1 MARIADF
8 TTGVWH
14 DEEMPQR
21 TVVVNADLGP
31 LRPGISAFSIEEGV
45 ITAVVDQAEIA
56 QLSSLGATV
65 IDAARCTVLPGI
77 DDSHL
82 HGYEYG
88 RSLTA
93 CDLRGVRTPQELI
106 ARLRTASPEAN
117 GWMRGIGWDDTT
129 LKGSGPKGYPCAAD
143 LDDAFPEIPII
154 IGDATGHQALCNSAA
169 LRLAGVSAD
178 TQDPSGG
185 VFVRHPDGSP
195 TGLLYEAAVGVI
207 NDAIPPLSIAEQK
220 RAILAAQSELLR
232 QGVTAFTDPGLGPG
246 ARTLMDG
253 TGDLGAV
260 EAYRLL
266 DSAGEL
272 IIRANLMLLYGGLGG
287 TTARAVAEGLDAWGS
302 PTRGGAFSHLDIAQ
316 VKVFADGI
324 PRSRTAWVTEPYDD
338 GCCGHLQVAGN
349 TDEERVAELMAIVD
363 AAVSRGWQV
372 GAHSIGDRTIT
383 SFLDAIEGSG
393 SYESLRHYV
402 IHGDL
407 ISHPDLVRLASMQ
420 MALNTNPSIRWMVGR
435 SVSPILGDARNLSK
449 QPLRMAIDTGV
460 RLCTSSDAPVAPP
473 DWRTIIAAAITRSL
487 KSDPEYTDDQRITPL
502 EAIASMTSN
511 AAWQSHADTWRGRI
525 VAGQAADFIMLE
537 STVDWNEPWSLAE
550 TAVTSTYVDGKC
562 VYGAAL

>member
-1 MARIADF
+1 MA
-8 TTGVWH
+8 
-14 DEEMPQR
+14 QR
-21 TVVVNADLGP
+21 TVVINANLGP
-31 LRPGISAFSIEEGV
+31 LRSGISAFSIEDGV
-45 ITAVVDQAEIA
+45 FRAVVDQVDAD
-56 QLSSLGATV
+56 QLTRPGDIL
-65 IDAARCTVLPGI
+65 IDAGHRTVLPAI

-82 HGYEYG
+82 HAYEFG

-93 CDLRGVRTPQELI
+93 CDLRGVRTPDEL
-106 ARLRTASPEAN
+106 ASRLRTASPEAN
-117 GWMRGIGWDDTT
+117 GWLRGIGWDDTT
-129 LKGSGPKGYPCAAD
+129 LKGSGPHGYPCAAD
-143 LDDAFPEIPII
+143 LDLAFPEIPVIV
-154 IGDATGHQALCNSAA
+154 GDATGHQALCNSAA
-169 LRLAGVSAD
+169 LRRAGVMAH
-178 TQDPSGG
+178 TPDPSGG
-185 VFVRHPDGSP
+185 SFVRHPDGSP
-195 TGLLYEAAVGVI
+195 TGLLYEAAVGAI
-207 NDAIPPLSIAEQK
+207 NDAIPPLTISEQ
-220 RAILAAQSELLR
+220 RDAILAAQSELLR

-266 DSAGEL
+266 DSTGEL
-272 IIRANLMLLYGGLGG
+272 VVRANLMLLYGGLGG

-302 PTRGGAFSHLDIAQ
+302 PIRGGAFSHLDIAQ

-349 TDEERVAELMAIVD
+349 TDEERVAELKAIVD

-383 SFLDAIEGSG
+383 SFLDAIQESG
-393 SYESLRHYV
+393 SYEALRHYV

-407 ISHPDLVRLASMQ
+407 ISQPDLARMASMR

-449 QPLRMAIDTGV
+449 QPLRTAIDTGV

-487 KSDPEYTDDQRITPL
+487 KVEPDYTDDQRITPL
-502 EAIASMTSN
+502 EAIVSMTSN
-511 AAWQSHADTWRGRI
+511 AAWQSHAESWRGSI
-525 VAGQAADFIMLE
+525 AIGQAADFIVLE
-537 STVDWNEPWSLAE
+537 SGVDWGDPWMLPE
-550 TAVTSTYVDGKC
+550 TAVSSTYVDGQC
-562 VYGAAL
+562 VFGPAR

>member
-1 MARIADF
+1 
-8 TTGVWH
+8 
-14 DEEMPQR
+14 MPQR
-21 TVVVNADLGP
+21 TVIINADLGP
-31 LRPGISAFSIEEGV
+31 LRSGISAFSIEDGV
-45 ITAVVDQAEIA
+45 ITAVADQADSTDLVTA
-56 QLSSLGATV
+56 NSVV
-65 IDAARCTVLPGI
+65 IDAGLRTVLPGI

-82 HGYEYG
+82 HAYEFG

-93 CDLRGVRTPQELI
+93 CDLRGVRTPDELN
-106 ARLRTASPEAN
+106 ARLRDALPEAN
-117 GWMRGIGWDDTT
+117 GWLRGIGWDDTT
-129 LKGSGPKGYPCAAD
+129 LKGTGPNGYPCAAD
-143 LDDAFPEIPII
+143 LDSVFPDTPII

-169 LRLAGVSAD
+169 LLIAGVTAD
-178 TQDPSGG
+178 MADPSGG
-185 VFVRHPDGSP
+185 VFVRHADGSP

-207 NDAIPPLSIAEQK
+207 NDAIPALTVAEQ
-220 RAILAAQSELLR
+220 RAAILAAQSELLR

-260 EAYRLL
+260 EAYRQL
-266 DSAGEL
+266 DAEGAL

-287 TTARAVAEGLDAWGS
+287 TTAKAVADGLNAWGA
-302 PTRGGAFSHLDIAQ
+302 PVRGGAFSHLDIAQ

-338 GCCGHLQVAGN
+338 GCCGHLQVAGD
-349 TDEERVAELMAIVD
+349 TDAERVAELIAIVN

-383 SFLDAIEGSG
+383 TFLDAIEESG
-393 SYESLRHYV
+393 TYDALRHYV

-407 ISHPDLVRLASMQ
+407 ISHADLMRMASMR

-449 QPLRMAIDTGV
+449 QPLRTAIDTGV

-487 KSDPEYTDDQRITPL
+487 KAEPDYTDAQRITPL
-502 EAIASMTSN
+502 EAISSMTSN
-511 AAWQSHADTWRGRI
+511 AAWQSHADTWRGSI
-525 VAGQAADFIMLE
+525 AAGQAADFIMLE
-537 STVDWNEPWSLAE
+537 SAVDWDEPWSLTE
-550 TAVTSTYVDGKC
+550 TDVASTFVDGRC
-562 VYGAAL
+562 VFGPAH

>member
-1 MARIADF
+1 
-8 TTGVWH
+8 
-14 DEEMPQR
+14 MPQR
-21 TVVVNADLGP
+21 TIVVNADLGP
-31 LRPGISAFSIEEGV
+31 LREGISAFSIEDGV
-45 ITAVVDQAEIA
+45 FHAVVDQADASELISA
-56 QLSSLGATV
+56 GADV
-65 IDAARCTVLPGI
+65 IDAGNRTVLPGI

-93 CDLRGVRTPQELI
+93 CDLRGVRTPAELI
-106 ARLRTASPEAN
+106 ARLRTAAPEAN
-117 GWMRGIGWDDTT
+117 GWLRGIGWDDTT
-129 LKGSGPKGYPCAAD
+129 LKGTGPNGYPCAAD
-143 LDDAFPEIPII
+143 LDEAFPDTPLI
-154 IGDATGHQALCNSAA
+154 IGDATGHQALCNSVA
-169 LRLAGVSAD
+169 LRLACVGA
-178 TQDPSGG
+178 TTPDPSGG
-185 VFVRHPDGSP
+185 VFVRYPDGSP
-195 TGLLYEAAVGVI
+195 TGLLYEAAVGAV
-207 NDAIPPLSIAEQK
+207 NDAIPPLTIAEQ
-220 RAILAAQSELLR
+220 RQAILAAQGEMLR

-260 EAYRLL
+260 EAYRQL
-266 DSAGEL
+266 DVEGQL
-272 IIRANLMLLYGGLGG
+272 IVRANLMLLYGGLGG
-287 TTARAVAEGLDAWGS
+287 TTAKAVADGLDTWGA
-302 PTRGGAFSHLDIAQ
+302 PVRGGAFSHLDIAQ

-338 GCCGHLQVAGN
+338 GCCGHLQVAGD
-349 TDEERVAELMAIVD
+349 TDEERVAELIAIVN

-383 SFLDAIEGSG
+383 SFLDAIEESG
-393 SYESLRHYV
+393 TYDALRHYV

-407 ISHPDLVRLASMQ
+407 ISGRDLGRMASMS

-449 QPLRMAIDTGV
+449 QPLRTAIDTGV

-487 KSDPEYTDDQRITPL
+487 KAEPEYTDAQRITAL
-502 EAIASMTSN
+502 EAVSSMTSN

-525 VAGQAADFIMLE
+525 EPGMVADFIMMDT
-537 STVDWNEPWSLAE
+537 TVDWSDPWSLTEASV
-550 TAVTSTYVDGKC
+550 ASTFVDGRS
-562 VYGAAL
+562 VHGPAE

>member
-1 MARIADF
+1 MS
-8 TTGVWH
+8 
-14 DEEMPQR
+14 QR
-21 TVVVNADLGP
+21 TVVINADLGP
-31 LRPGISAFSIEEGV
+31 LRPGISAFSIDDGV
-45 ITAVVDQAEIA
+45 FTAVVDQGDVA
-56 QLSSLGATV
+56 QLSTLGATV
-65 IDAARCTVLPGI
+65 IDAGRCTVLPSI

-93 CDLRGVRTPQELI
+93 CDLRGVRTPEELI
-106 ARLRTASPEAN
+106 ARLRAAGPEAN
-117 GWMRGIGWDDTT
+117 GWFRGIGWDDTT
-129 LKGSGPKGYPCAAD
+129 LKGTGPNGYPCAAD
-143 LDDAFPEIPII
+143 LDSAFPDTPLI
-154 IGDATGHQALCNSAA
+154 IGDATGHQALCNSAT
-169 LRLAGVSAD
+169 LRKAGVTAA
-178 TQDPSGG
+178 TLDPSGG

-207 NDAIPPLSIAEQK
+207 NDAIPPLSIGEQK
-220 RAILAAQSELLR
+220 QAILAAQSDLLR

-266 DSAGEL
+266 NSAGEL
-272 IIRANLMLLYGGLGG
+272 IVRANLMLLYGGLGG
-287 TTARAVAEGLDAWGS
+287 TTAAAVAEGLDAWGS
-302 PTRGGAFSHLDIAQ
+302 PMRGGAFSHLDIAQ

-383 SFLDAIEGSG
+383 SFLDAIEATGNASDR
-393 SYESLRHYV
+393 RHYV

-407 ISHPDLVRLASMQ
+407 IAHPDLQRLAQLGISIN
-420 MALNTNPSIRWMVGR
+420 ANPSIRWMVGR
-435 SVSPILGDARNLSK
+435 SVVPILGEQRTLTR
-449 QPLRMAIDTGV
+449 QPLRLAIDTGV
-460 RLCTSSDAPVAPP
+460 LVCTSSDAPVSPP
-473 DWRTIIAAAITRSL
+473 DWRTIMAAAITRSL
-487 KSDPEYTDDQRITPL
+487 KADPEYTDSQRITPF
-502 EAIASMTSN
+502 EAVSSMTSN
-511 AAWQSHADTWRGRI
+511 AAWQSHADTWRGSI
-525 VAGQAADFIMLE
+525 APGMAADFITLDAA
-537 STVDWNEPWSLAE
+537 VDWDEPWSLPDSE
-550 TAVTSTYVDGKC
+550 VTATYVGGQC
-562 VYGAAL
+562 VYGPAQ

>member
-1 MARIADF
+1 
-8 TTGVWH
+8 
-14 DEEMPQR
+14 MPQR

-31 LRPGISAFSIEEGV
+31 LRPGISSFSIEDGV
-45 ITAVVDQAEIA
+45 ITAVVDNDDVA
-56 QLSSLGATV
+56 QLSPSGALT
-65 IDAARCTVLPGI
+65 IDAGGRTVLPGI

-93 CDLRGVRTPQELI
+93 CDLRGVRTPDELV
-106 ARLRTASPEAN
+106 ARLRSATPEAN
-117 GWMRGIGWDDTT
+117 GWLRGIGWDDTT
-129 LKGSGPKGYPCAAD
+129 LKGTGPNHYPCAAD
-143 LDDAFPEIPII
+143 LDEAFPDTPVIL
-154 IGDATGHQALCNSAA
+154 GDATGHQALCNSAA
-169 LRLAGVSAD
+169 LRLAGVTAD
-178 TQDPSGG
+178 TRDPSGG
-185 VFVRHPDGSP
+185 VFVRHSDGSP

-207 NDAIPPLSIAEQK
+207 NDAIPPLTVHEQK
-220 RAILAAQSELLR
+220 QAILAAQNEVLR

-260 EAYRLL
+260 EAYRQL
-266 DSAGEL
+266 DAASEL
-272 IIRANLMLLYGGLGG
+272 IVRANLMLLYGGLGG
-287 TTARAVAEGLDAWGS
+287 TTARAVADGLDAWGA
-302 PTRGGAFSHLDIAQ
+302 PIRGGAFSHLDIAQ

-338 GCCGHLQVAGN
+338 GCCGHLQVAGD
-349 TDEERVAELMAIVD
+349 TDEERVAELMAIVH

-383 SFLDAIEGSG
+383 SFLDAIEQSG
-393 SYESLRHYV
+393 TYEALRHYV

-407 ISHPDLVRLASMQ
+407 ICPPDLGRMAAMR

-449 QPLRMAIDTGV
+449 QPLRTAIDTGV

-487 KSDPEYTDDQRITPL
+487 KADPEYTDSQRITPL
-502 EAIASMTSN
+502 EAVSSMTSN
-511 AAWQSHADTWRGRI
+511 AAWQSHAESWRGSI
-525 VAGQAADFIMLE
+525 APGMAADLIVLDSAVE
-537 STVDWNEPWSLAE
+537 WSNPWSLTE
-550 TAVTSTYVDGKC
+550 TEVVATYVDGQC
-562 VYGAAL
+562 VHGSAS

>member
-1 MARIADF
+1 
-8 TTGVWH
+8 
-14 DEEMPQR
+14 MPQR
-21 TVVVNADLGP
+21 TVVINADLGP
-31 LRPGISAFSIEEGV
+31 LRPGISAFSIDDGV
-45 ITAVVDQAEIA
+45 FTAVVDHDDAW
-56 QLSSLGATV
+56 QLVSNGATIV
-65 IDAARCTVLPGI
+65 DAGRCTVLPGI

-93 CDLRGVRTPQELI
+93 CDLRGVRTPEELI
-106 ARLRTASPEAN
+106 TRLRTARPEAN
-117 GWMRGIGWDDTT
+117 GWLRGIGWDDTT
-129 LKGSGPKGYPCAAD
+129 LKGTGPNGYPCADD
-143 LDDAFPEIPII
+143 LDSAFPDTPLI

-169 LRLAGVSAD
+169 LRIAGVTTA
-178 TQDPSGG
+178 TVDPSGG
-185 VFVRHPDGSP
+185 VLVRYADGSP

-207 NDAIPPLSIAEQK
+207 NDAIPPLSIVEQK
-220 RAILAAQSELLR
+220 QAILAAQNEMLR

-266 DSAGEL
+266 DSTGEL
-272 IIRANLMLLYGGLGG
+272 IVRANLMLLYGGLGG
-287 TTARAVAEGLDAWGS
+287 TTAAAVAEGLDAWGS
-302 PTRGGAFSHLDIAQ
+302 PMRGGAFSHLDVAQ

-349 TDEERVAELMAIVD
+349 TDEERVAELMAIVE

-383 SFLDAIEGSG
+383 SFLDAIQESG
-393 SYESLRHYV
+393 SYEVLRHYV

-407 ISHPDLVRLASMQ
+407 ISQPDLRRMASMR

-449 QPLRMAIDTGV
+449 QPLRTAIDTGV

-487 KSDPEYTDDQRITPL
+487 KADPEYTDSQRITPL
-502 EAIASMTSN
+502 EAVASMTSN
-511 AAWQSHADTWRGRI
+511 AAWQSHADTWRGSI
-525 VAGQAADFIMLE
+525 APGMAADFIVLDAA
-537 STVDWNEPWSLAE
+537 VDWDEPWSLPDSDV
-550 TAVTSTYVDGKC
+550 TATYVGGEC
-562 VYGAAL
+562 VYGPAQ

>member
-1 MARIADF
+1 
-8 TTGVWH
+8 
-14 DEEMPQR
+14 MPQR

-31 LRPGISAFSIEEGV
+31 LREGISAFSIEDGV
-45 ITAVVDQAEIA
+45 IHAVVDQAD
-56 QLSSLGATV
+56 SSTLMSPDAAV
-65 IDAARCTVLPGI
+65 IDASLCTVLPGV

-82 HGYEYG
+82 HAYEFG

-93 CDLRGVRTPQELI
+93 CDLRGVRTPAEAI
-106 ARLRTASPEAN
+106 ARLRTVSPEAN
-117 GWMRGIGWDDTT
+117 GWLRGIGWDDTT
-129 LKGSGPKGYPCAAD
+129 LKGSGPNGYPCAAD
-143 LDDAFPEIPII
+143 LDEAFPDTPLIV
-154 IGDATGHQALCNSAA
+154 GDATGHQALCNSAA
-169 LRLAGVSAD
+169 LRIAGVTAD
-178 TQDPSGG
+178 MADPSGG
-185 VFVRHPDGSP
+185 VFVRHADGSP

-207 NDAIPPLSIAEQK
+207 NDAIPALTVAEQ
-220 RAILAAQSELLR
+220 RAAILAAQGELLR

-260 EAYRLL
+260 EAYRQL
-266 DSAGEL
+266 DAEGAL

-287 TTARAVAEGLDAWGS
+287 TTAKAVADGLDAWGA
-302 PTRGGAFSHLDIAQ
+302 PVRGGAFSHLDIAQ

-338 GCCGHLQVAGN
+338 GCCGHLQVAGD
-349 TDEERVAELMAIVD
+349 TDAERVAELIAIVN

-383 SFLDAIEGSG
+383 TFLDAIEESG
-393 SYESLRHYV
+393 TYDALRHYV

-407 ISHPDLVRLASMQ
+407 INAHDLGRMAAMR

-487 KSDPEYTDDQRITPL
+487 KAEPEYTDAQRITPL
-502 EAIASMTSN
+502 EAISSMTRN

-525 VAGQAADFIMLE
+525 EPGMAADFIVMDT
-537 STVDWNEPWSLAE
+537 TVNWNEPWSLTE
-550 TAVTSTYVDGKC
+550 TGVASTFVDGRC
-562 VYGAAL
+562 VHGPAK

>member
-1 MARIADF
+1 
-8 TTGVWH
+8 
-14 DEEMPQR
+14 MPQR
-21 TVVVNADLGP
+21 TVVINADLGP
-31 LRPGISAFSIEEGV
+31 LRPGISAFSIEDGV
-45 ITAVVDQAEIA
+45 FTAVVDQSDAA
-56 QLSSLGATV
+56 DLTNAGAAI
-65 IDAARCTVLPGI
+65 IDAERRAVLPGI

-93 CDLRGVRTPQELI
+93 CDLRGVRTPHELN
-106 ARLRTASPEAN
+106 ARLRTAGPEAN
-117 GWMRGIGWDDTT
+117 GWVRGIGWDDTT
-129 LKGSGPKGYPCAAD
+129 LKGTGPNGYPCAAD
-143 LDDAFPEIPII
+143 LDAAFTDIPVI

-169 LRLAGVSAD
+169 LRAAGVTASTA
-178 TQDPSGG
+178 DPSGG
-185 VFVRHPDGSP
+185 VFVRHTDGSP

-207 NDAIPPLSIAEQK
+207 NDAIPPLSITEQK
-220 RAILAAQSELLR
+220 QAILTAQQEMLR

-260 EAYRLL
+260 EAYREL
-266 DSAGEL
+266 DAAGEL
-272 IIRANLMLLYGGLGG
+272 IVRANLMLLYGGLGG
-287 TTARAVAEGLDAWGS
+287 TTAAAVADGLDAWGA
-302 PTRGGAFSHLDIAQ
+302 PMRGAAFSHLDIAQ

-383 SFLDAIEGSG
+383 SFLDAIEESG
-393 SYESLRHYV
+393 TYGTLRHYV

-407 ISHPDLVRLASMQ
+407 ISHPDLVRMASMQ

-449 QPLRMAIDTGV
+449 QPLRTAIDTGV

-487 KSDPEYTDDQRITPL
+487 KAEPDYTDAQRITPL
-502 EAIASMTSN
+502 EAIRSMTSN
-511 AAWQSHADTWRGRI
+511 AAWQSHADTWRGSI
-525 VAGQAADFIMLE
+525 GAGMAADFIVLD
-537 STVDWNEPWSLAE
+537 TAVDWNDPWSLTNSEVA
-550 TAVTSTYVDGKC
+550 STYVDGNC
-562 VYGAAL
+562 VYGPSR